1 MRRLAERH
9 CHHVCPGRR
18 DVLGVIDGLRQATGI
33 ALGLGYREGG
43 VALEDGVGMAL
54 TEHSHMLQST
64 IQFSDGRPC
73 RR

>member
-1 MRRLAERH
+1 
-9 CHHVCPGRR
+9 
-18 DVLGVIDGLRQATGI
+18 VIDGLRQATGI
-33 ALGLGYREGG
+33 ALGLGYGEGVG

-54 TEHSHMLQST
+54 IEHTHMLQST